1 MIMKHR
7 SKIATLAA
15 LAAAVDVKFS
25 LFDAL
30 YDAGAGGKQ
39 EKIRKPGVD
48 QRRIGRPMGS
58 AYAEVHS

>member
-15 LAAAVDVKFS
+15 LAAAMDVKFS

-30 YDAGAGGKQ
+30 DGAEAAAKQ
-39 EKIRKPGVD
+39 ENSRKAQVD
-48 QRRIGRPMGS
+48 QRRPTRVIGS
-58 AYAEVHS
+58 AYAQAHS